1 MGSLQYCCLTGR
13 CSSKAVSL
21 SVNDLDAAELYDPAS
36 GIWSEAVPLS
46 EPRGSPT
53 ATLLFNGQVLVA
65 GGENDNGL
73 LLSTELYDTGL
84 GFDSSWQPRIT
95 TATMTNQ
102 HKLSLIGT
110 LFQGISQASGGNYQD
125 SSTNYP
131 IVQLRRLDNSQVTFL
146 LVDPLRGWSDTVSSR
161 ARQVLSPV
169 GAGDRLY

>member
-1 MGSLQYCCLTGR
+1 
-13 CSSKAVSL
+13 
-21 SVNDLDAAELYDPAS
+21 
-36 GIWSEAVPLS
+36 
-46 EPRGSPT
+46 
-53 ATLLFNGQVLVA
+53 LLFNGQVLVA